1 MYSVCIRIEWRAD
14 VFRRFKYIH
23 RRRRNHINERTFFI
37 MEKKQSRIQPKNYM
51 HFISHTHKKTYPSIS
66 CCVCSFIY
74 LYATNVFVYIECY
87 FETDSFTWTCQS
99 MCILNHRK
107 HDDNDDHDQ
116 AQSMNFAYFLFLLGY
131 RRRKKMNNIEGYK

>member
-1 MYSVCIRIEWRAD
+1 MCSADSSIFIVVVEITSMKEHSSLWKRNKAEFNRKIICIS
-14 VFRRFKYIH
+14 FH
-23 RRRRNHINERTFFI
+23 T
-37 MEKKQSRIQPKNYM
+37 
-51 HFISHTHKKTYPSIS
+51 HTHKKTYPSIS

-74 LYATNVFVYIECY
+74 LYATNVFVYIKCY